1 MQLNWYLNGIEAW
14 CNGST
19 TDFGSVCAGS
29 SPGVSRSSLKV
40 SKNRL
45 LIGKGKSKN
54 NSRWKLR

>member
-19 TDFGSVCAGS
+19 TDFGSVCPGS
-29 SPGVSRSSLKV
+29 SPGVSTSSLKV

-54 NSRWKLR
+54 NSR